1 MPMQGIRMYK
11 NAAAIPALIMNNAL
25 CRNCIASKT
34 AMTPEGVD
42 QAIAGLS
49 RRIRIDRYAS
59 GMCLECGS
67 EGLVFA
73 VDHPPQQ

>member
-1 MPMQGIRMYK
+1 MFQK
-11 NAAAIPALIMNNAL
+11 TSTIPALIANHAL

-34 AMTPEGVD
+34 AMTPDSVD

-49 RRIRIDRYAS
+49 QGIRIDRYAT
-59 GMCLECGS
+59 GKCLECGR

-73 VDHPPQQ
+73 VDHPPRR

>member
-1 MPMQGIRMYK
+1 MSMQGIRMYK
-11 NAAAIPALIMNNAL
+11 STSAIPALITNNAL

-34 AMTPEGVD
+34 AMTPDGVD

-49 RRIRIDRYAS
+49 RGIRIDRYAT

-73 VDHPPQQ
+73 VDHPPQ